1 MFWECTRRLG
11 HDVVDG
17 NVCSNV
23 GFIQGKLSNID
34 YKCIDGWIK
43 LVLRST
49 SFVVPHAQP
58 LCRSRGVGK
67 EVLLLHGETYISVG

>member
-1 MFWECTRRLG
+1 MLG

-17 NVCSNV
+17 NVCSKV
-23 GFIQGKLSNID
+23 GFIQGKLSNIY
-34 YKCIDGWIK
+34 YKCTDLCTDGWIK

-49 SFVVPHAQP
+49 SFVVPHVQS

-67 EVLLLHGETYISVG
+67 TTLLLEGETDISVG

>member
-1 MFWECTRRLG
+1 MLG

-23 GFIQGKLSNID
+23 GFIQGKLSNIS
-34 YKCIDGWIK
+34 YKCTDGWVK

-49 SFVVPHAQP
+49 SFVVPLAHP
-58 LCRSRGVGK
+58 LCRRRGVGK
-67 EVLLLHGETYISVG
+67 TVLLLQGETDISVG

>member
-1 MFWECTRRLG
+1 MFWECTRWLG

-23 GFIQGKLSNID
+23 GFIQGKLSNI
-34 YKCIDGWIK
+34 YNKCTDGWIK
-43 LVLRST
+43 LVLHST
-49 SFVVPHAQP
+49 SFVVPHVQT

-67 EVLLLHGETYISVG
+67 EVLLLQGEVDISVG